1 MNDDNQCFD
10 SQDTCRLAYNI
21 TWFATS
27 GGPMHSD
34 ATAHPK
40 NEFTITGLRS
50 GTEYTATVKAQ
61 CQADKLLFSQE
72 SVASFKT
79 EGMQANAWCFLYNQ
93 FPAMHIILKV
103 FLRL

>member
-10 SQDTCRLAYNI
+10 SQDTCSLEYNI

-50 GTEYTATVKAQ
+50 GIEYTATVKAQ
-61 CQADKLLFSQE
+61 CQADKLLSSQE
-72 SVASFKT
+72 SVVPFKT
-79 EGMQANAWCFLYNQ
+79 EGMQANA
-93 FPAMHIILKV
+93 
-103 FLRL
+103 